1 MNGKVAPSTSTLAGP
16 ELTVVVPTFN
26 ERDNVLPLVERLRAA
41 LADERWEAIFVDDN
55 SPDGTATAVRALG
68 ASDARIRCIRRV
80 RRRGLAGAC
89 IEGILASQA
98 SYVAVIDADLQ
109 HDEALLPRM
118 LEAAR
123 GGGAD
128 LVVATRYAA
137 GGSTGE
143 FARARLLVSRFATW
157 LVRRL
162 LGVSLSDPMS
172 GFFLIRR
179 DAVEAMA
186 DRLPTQGFKILLEIA
201 ANAGA
206 ALRVAEVPYRFRE
219 RRAGESKLDA
229 RVALDF
235 AALLVSRLTRNLLP
249 PRFLLF
255 LVVGASGVLVHL
267 GMLALL
273 KPLAVDFS
281 AAQAIAALTAIAS
294 NFWLNNILT
303 YRDRTLRGFAA
314 LRGFALFAL
323 ICSFG
328 LLSNIS
334 VADWL
339 FSIDRTWW
347 IAGFTGA
354 LISAVWNY
362 AVSAALVWRE

>member
-1 MNGKVAPSTSTLAGP
+1 MNQQIASALASP

-26 ERDNVLPLVERLRAA
+26 ERDNVLPLAERLRTA
-41 LADERWEAIFVDDN
+41 LAGERWEAIFVDDN
-55 SPDGTATAVRALG
+55 SPDGTADAVRALG
-68 ASDARIRCIRRV
+68 ATDARIRCIRRV
-80 RRRGLAGAC
+80 HRRGLAGAC
-89 IEGILASQA
+89 MEGMLASQA
-98 SYVAVIDADLQ
+98 RFVAVIDADLQ
-109 HDEALLPRM
+109 HDEALLPVM
-118 LEAAR
+118 LAAVR
-123 GGGAD
+123 GGQAD
-128 LVVATRYAA
+128 LAVASRYAE

-143 FARARLLVSRFATW
+143 FARVRLLASRFATW
-157 LVRRL
+157 LVHRL
-162 LGVSLSDPMS
+162 LGVTLSDPMS

-186 DRLPTQGFKILLEIA
+186 ERLPSQGFKILLEIA
-201 ANAGA
+201 ANGAGT
-206 ALRVAEVPYRFRE
+206 LKIVELPYRFRQ
-219 RRAGESKLDA
+219 RRAGTSKLDA
-229 RVALDF
+229 HVALDF

-255 LVVGASGVLVHL
+255 SIVGASGVLVHL
-267 GMLALL
+267 AVLALL
-273 KPLAVDFS
+273 KALAVGF
-281 AAQAIAALTAIAS
+281 APAQVIAALAAIAS
-294 NFWLNNILT
+294 NFWLNNVLT

-347 IAGFTGA
+347 IAGLTGA